1 MNQITRTPEPAN
13 NRTETTAAPRGDE
26 LQQASNRFAELLAKE
41 NKETRSKSER
51 DKVKDEDHGEG
62 AAKFEDR
69 ADASCGLP
77 YGIHLPGERGQGS
90 RHNKSQQES
99 ADGDSENMGGDFSAA
114 FLGPP
119 TLANSGGDKSPYLGP
134 PTPMGGP
141 DGGKYLGPPSMMDLT
156 NSDNSKYLGPP
167 TRIPDSSNSETSA
180 VATEADRFENPSPVL
195 TPGDLLLQSFSKPPV
210 EAVDPPAKLGPPI
223 AFDAIRELGER
234 IAERILISQTEAAG
248 GKEMMI
254 QLKDTVLPGTEVRMV
269 HDGERLQVTLL
280 TDNAS
285 SFHLLASQQADLQAR
300 LGEKVVVNLSFDPE
314 GMISRQR
321 LESPIAAQAGQQ
333 TGDDRRREGDN
344 DRRDRRR
351 DEQQDRDA

>member
-1 MNQITRTPEPAN
+1 MNQITRTPEPTN
-13 NRTETTAAPRGDE
+13 TRTDAPAAPRGEE

-51 DKVKDEDHGEG
+51 DKVKEEDHGEG

-90 RHNKSQQES
+90 KHKSQQE
-99 ADGDSENMGGDFSAA
+99 ADSDSETMGGDFSNT

-119 TLANSGGDKSPYLGP
+119 TQVNFGGDKSPYLGP
-134 PTPMGGP
+134 PAPTQVPG
-141 DGGKYLGPPSMMDLT
+141 DGKYLGPPSMMDLT
-156 NSDNSKYLGPP
+156 NSDKSKYLGPP
-167 TRIPDSSNSETSA
+167 SLITDSSNSESSA
-180 VATEADRFENPSPVL
+180 VATEADRLENPTPVL

-210 EAVDPPAKLGPPI
+210 EAVDPPAKFGPPI

-269 HDGERLQVTLL
+269 HDGERLRVTLL

-333 TGDDRRREGDN
+333 AGDDRRREGDEQ
-344 DRRDRRR
+344 RRDRRR